1 MLWWI
6 ALGGALGSV
15 ARFLVGPMVQRMV
28 HGPFPV
34 GTLAI
39 NVVGSFLLGLV
50 LRSSLQGGQLSSN
63 TIAFLTVGFCGGF
76 TTFSAFSW
84 ETLRLLE
91 DGEVVHTFT
100 YIALSVALSV
110 TAVFLGSLVA
120 RGLIRS

>member
-1 MLWWI
+1 
-6 ALGGALGSV
+6 
-15 ARFLVGPMVQRMV
+15 MVQRMV
-28 HGPFPV
+28 HGPLPV

-39 NVVGSFLLGLV
+39 NVVGSFLIGLV

-91 DGEVVHTFT
+91 DGEVVHAFT

>member
-1 MLWWI
+1 MLWWS

-28 HGPFPV
+28 HGPLPV

-39 NVVGSFLLGLV
+39 NVVGSFLIGLV

-63 TIAFLTVGFCGGF
+63 TIAFLTVGFCGGL

-91 DGEVVHTFT
+91 DGEVVHAFT